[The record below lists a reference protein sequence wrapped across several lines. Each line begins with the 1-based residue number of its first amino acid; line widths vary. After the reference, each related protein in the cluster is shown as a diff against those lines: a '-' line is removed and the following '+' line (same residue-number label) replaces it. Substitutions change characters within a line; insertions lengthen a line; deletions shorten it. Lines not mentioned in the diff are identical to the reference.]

1 MINVAIIDDQDLI
14 REGLA
19 LIVGSAPDIEVVLSG
34 TDGQDLVD
42 AVRDRR
48 AIDVALVDIR
58 MPGLDG
64 LEATR
69 RVVGRP
75 GSSAVLILTTFDED
89 EYVLGAV
96 AAGASGF
103 LLKRASG
110 EELIGAVRSVAD
122 GDAVLSPSVTRQVL
136 ARMRAGIDTGLE
148 AVPAPS
154 LSHLTERETDVL
166 RCIGDGLNNAEIAT
180 ALFLSESTVKTHV
193 GHVLAKTHSR
203 DRVRAALLAV
213 RTGLVELDAE

>member
-1 MINVAIIDDQDLI
+1 M
-14 REGLA
+14 
-19 LIVGSAPDIEVVLSG
+19 IVGSAPDIDVVLSG
-34 TDGQDLVD
+34 SDGQDLID
-42 AVRDRR
+42 AVAERR

-58 MPGLDG
+58 MAGVDG

-75 GSSAVLILTTFDED
+75 GAPAVLILTTFDED

-103 LLKRASG
+103 LLKRATG
-110 EELIGAVRSVAD
+110 DQLIGAVRSVAE

-136 ARMRAGIDTGLE
+136 ARIRGGIDNGSE
-148 AVPAPS
+148 PVPVPS
-154 LSHLTERETDVL
+154 LSYLTDRETDVL
-166 RCIGDGLNNAEIAT
+166 RCIGDGLNNAEIAAT
-180 ALFLSESTVKTHV
+180 LFLSESTVKTHV
-193 GHVLAKTHSR
+193 GNVLAKTQSR

-213 RTGLVELDAE
+213 RTGLVEP

>member
-1 MINVAIIDDQDLI
+1 VINVAIFDDQDLI
-14 REGLA
+14 REGMA
-19 LIVGSAPDIEVVLSG
+19 MIVGSAPDIDVVLTG
-34 TDGQDLVD
+34 ADGQDLVA
-42 AVRDRR
+42 AVADRR

-69 RVVGRP
+69 RIVGRP
-75 GSSAVLILTTFDED
+75 GAPAVLILTTFDED

-103 LLKRASG
+103 LLKRTSG
-110 EELIGAVRSVAD
+110 DQLIKAVRSVAD

-136 ARMRAGIDTGLE
+136 VRMRAGIDQGPDP
-148 AVPAPS
+148 VVVPS
-154 LSHLTERETDVL
+154 LSHLTERETAVL
-166 RCIGDGLNNAEIAT
+166 RCIGDGLNNAEIAV
-180 ALFLSESTVKTHV
+180 ALFLSESTVETHV

-213 RTGLVELDAE
+213 RTGLVDLDAE

>member
-1 MINVAIIDDQDLI
+1 VINVAIIDDQDLV

-19 LIVGSAPDIEVVLSG
+19 MIVGSAPDIDVVLSG
-34 TDGQDLVD
+34 ADGQDLID
-42 AVRDRR
+42 AVSDRR

-58 MPGLDG
+58 MPGVDG

-75 GSSAVLILTTFDED
+75 GAPAVLILTTFNDD
-89 EYVLGAV
+89 DYVIAAV

-110 EELIGAVRSVAD
+110 QQLISAVRSIAE
-122 GDAVLSPSVTRQVL
+122 GDAVLSPSVTRQMLV
-136 ARMRAGIDTGLE
+136 RMRAGIDSGGE
-148 AVPAPS
+148 PVPVPS
-154 LSHLTERETDVL
+154 LSYLTDRETDVL
-166 RCIGDGLNNAEIAT
+166 RCIGDGLNNAEIAAT
-180 ALFLSESTVKTHV
+180 LFLSESTVKTHV
-193 GHVLAKTHSR
+193 GNVLAKTHSR

-213 RTGLVELDAE
+213 RTGLAELDAD

>member
-1 MINVAIIDDQDLI
+1 MIKVAIIDDQDLI

-19 LIVGSAPDIEVVLSG
+19 MIVRSAPDIEVVLSG
-34 TDGQDLVD
+34 SDGQDLVD
-42 AVRDRR
+42 AVADGR

-75 GSSAVLILTTFDED
+75 GAPAVLILTTFDED

-110 EELIGAVRSVAD
+110 EQLIGAVRSVAE
-122 GDAVLSPSVTRQVL
+122 GDSVLSPSVTRQVL
-136 ARMRAGIDTGLE
+136 ARMRAGIDTG
-148 AVPAPS
+148 ADPVPVPS
-154 LSHLTERETDVL
+154 LSHLTDRETDVL
-166 RCIGDGLNNAEIAT
+166 RCIGDGLNNTEIAA

-193 GHVLAKTHSR
+193 GHVLAKTQSR
-203 DRVRAALLAV
+203 DRVHAALLAV
-213 RTGLVELDAE
+213 RTGLVDLDAE

>member
-1 MINVAIIDDQDLI
+1 MIKVAIIDDQDLI

-19 LIVGSAPDIEVVLSG
+19 MIVRSAPDIDVVLSG
-34 TDGQDLVD
+34 SDGQDLVD
-42 AVRDRR
+42 AVADGR

-75 GSSAVLILTTFDED
+75 GAPAVLILTTFDED

-110 EELIGAVRSVAD
+110 EQLIGAVRSVAE
-122 GDAVLSPSVTRQVL
+122 GDSVLSPSVTRKVL
-136 ARMRAGIDTGLE
+136 ARMRAGIDTGSDP
-148 AVPAPS
+148 VPVPS
-154 LSHLTERETDVL
+154 LSHLTDRETDVL
-166 RCIGDGLNNAEIAT
+166 RCIGDGLNNTEIAQT
-180 ALFLSESTVKTHV
+180 LFLSESTVKTHV

-203 DRVRAALLAV
+203 DRVHAALLAV
-213 RTGLVELDAE
+213 RTGLVDLDAE